1 MSSFRLN
8 ASNEEA
14 CEIRLEAFNNSME
27 RSELQ
32 VYFTYSMEDTSR
44 IMRLERLAS
53 PAARYMLAR
62 EYAAKE
68 RFAESARI
76 LESLGFKEFI
86 SLEYFRLYRLG
97 KVWFE
102 LQEFDK
108 AKTAFTQSLPMA
120 PNTFLH
126 LETSEWI
133 ERCEFE
139 LK

>member
-1 MSSFRLN
+1 
-8 ASNEEA
+8 
-14 CEIRLEAFNNSME
+14 
-27 RSELQ
+27 
-32 VYFTYSMEDTSR
+32 MEDTIR

-76 LESLGFKEFI
+76 LESLGFKA
-86 SLEYFRLYRLG
+86 SALLEYFRLYRLG

-102 LQEFDK
+102 LRDYEK
-108 AKTAFTQSLPMA
+108 ANTAFTQSLPMA

-126 LETSEWI
+126 LETTEWI
-133 ERCEFE
+133 ERCGFE